1 MLANKLSVPL
11 KVFACNEGFTMFHV
25 NAIDAVRSASSLA
38 EQSNCAYAI
47 YSQANGF
54 IVVPLTQPN
63 GSELEIIKP

>member
-1 MLANKLSVPL
+1 
-11 KVFACNEGFTMFHV
+11 MFHV

-38 EQSNCAYAI
+38 EKSNFAYAI

-54 IVVPLTQPN
+54 IVLLTQPN

>member
-1 MLANKLSVPL
+1 
-11 KVFACNEGFTMFHV
+11 MFHV
-25 NAIDAVRSASSLA
+25 KAIDAVRSASSLA
-38 EQSNCAYAI
+38 EKSKCAYAI